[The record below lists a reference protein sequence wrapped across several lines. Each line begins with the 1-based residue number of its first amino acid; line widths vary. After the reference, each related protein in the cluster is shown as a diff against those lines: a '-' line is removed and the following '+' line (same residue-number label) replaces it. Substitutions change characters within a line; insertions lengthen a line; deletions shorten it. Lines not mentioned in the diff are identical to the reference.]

1 MVRKVEKELNMDM
14 PTSLKMKIFY
24 ETASEAFV
32 KRLYKTEITAPKTK
46 VHDQLFKNFNNACS
60 AFVALSNYHDIRN
73 NAKKRGN

>member
-24 ETASEAFV
+24 EAASEAFV
-32 KRLYKTEITAPKTK
+32 KRLYKTEITAPNTM
-46 VHDQLFKNFNNACS
+46 VHDKMFKNFNNACS
-60 AFVALSNYHDIRN
+60 AFVALSNYHNIRN